1 MKVLLKILEMAA
13 SVTHEFELGPFKIGR
28 LVNPT
33 SDTKPRGH
41 YTVRI

>member
-28 LVNPT
+28 GQ
-33 SDTKPRGH
+33 SH
-41 YTVRI
+41 F